1 MANKFLIVNNK
12 FLWSSSVKYHFE
24 MLPDNVTTD
33 KVKGGGWWYLDR
45 TSKKFIL
52 FSKSEDFGYASKED
66 ILHALDRTLFP
77 EFMHEIGFYITRF
90 DNLADAIVY
99 INDENIQPDWI
110 YDHNSELVVEEVLPK
125 KEVTTHNLHLTKSTK
140 GHYVT
145 PKGNPIVK
153 ENKIGRNDPCRCL
166 SGKKNKKCCNIQ

>member
-24 MLPDNVTTD
+24 MLPDNVTRD
-33 KVKGGGWWYLDR
+33 KAKGGGWWYLDR
-45 TSKKFIL
+45 KSKKFIL

-90 DNLADAIVY
+90 DNLADAIVH

-110 YDHNSELVVEEVLPK
+110 YDHNSELVVDVPTETIK
-125 KEVTTHNLHLTKSTK
+125 HNFHITQSTK
-140 GHYVT
+140 GHYI
-145 PKGNPIVK
+145 PAKGTPIVK
-153 ENKIGRNDPCRCL
+153 ENKIGRNDPCGCG